1 VSSRVVAFVFARGG
15 SKGVPR
21 KNLRLVAG
29 KPLLA
34 WSIEI
39 ACALEDVARVVV
51 STDDAEIADVAR
63 SFGAEVP
70 FLRPAALASDTAP
83 EWLAWQHALR
93 EIRAT
98 EPCDVLLSLPTTAPL
113 RTIDDVQRCL
123 AALLA
128 EGGTKRPDAVICVT
142 DSARS
147 PYFNMVTLDDS
158 ERARLLLSP
167 PASVQRR
174 QDAPRSFDITT
185 VAYAAWADYVLGAR
199 GLFDGAVHA
208 IRVPAERA
216 LDIDTELDL
225 RIADFLLRERLA

>member
-1 VSSRVVAFVFARGG
+1 
-15 SKGVPR
+15 
-21 KNLRLVAG
+21 
-29 KPLLA
+29 
-34 WSIEI
+34 
-39 ACALEDVARVVV
+39 
-51 STDDAEIADVAR
+51 
-63 SFGAEVP
+63 
-70 FLRPAALASDTAP
+70 
-83 EWLAWQHALR
+83 
-93 EIRAT
+93 
-98 EPCDVLLSLPTTAPL
+98 
-113 RTIDDVQRCL
+113 
-123 AALLA
+123 
-128 EGGTKRPDAVICVT
+128 
-142 DSARS
+142 
-147 PYFNMVTLDDS
+147 MVTLDDS